1 MDWRGLA
8 WSAAAG
14 ALIFGPM
21 ALAAPLSTVPPPV
34 DQAIAR
40 DILEEL
46 IAIDTVEPR
55 GSRAAAEAL
64 AKRFRDAGLADVQ
77 ILAPDEAPNKADAVV
92 RLKGSGKARPVLWI
106 CHLDVVEAK
115 PEDWTVP
122 PFQVTVKDGFLYGR
136 GTADVKGECAA
147 IAESLIRLK
156 REGYVP
162 DRDIIAAFTSDE
174 ESGATNGVEW
184 LLKAHRP
191 LIGAEFVLN
200 PDGGGGSMRAGK
212 PLFFAVQTS
221 EKIYLTFQLETTN
234 KGGHSSLPVK
244 ENAIVRLTE
253 GVARLAKHEF
263 PVHLTDTTRDYFR
276 EMAAFETGQ
285 KKADMLAVAGP
296 GPDPAAVER
305 LSADA
310 LGHAQLRTTCVFTQ
324 IEGGHAENALP
335 QRARASYQCR
345 VMPGETQEQ
354 IQAQVLKA
362 LDDPQ
367 IAVTVISPMK
377 PTPESPPRP
386 ALMAKVAQAVH
397 SIHPGIPV
405 IPWMD
410 LGASDG
416 VYTRS
421 VGLPTY
427 AMGSIFGDMD
437 DVRIHGRDERI
448 GVQQFSE
455 GVELTYRFM
464 KATSAAR

>member
-1 MDWRGLA
+1 MGWGRL
-8 WSAAAG
+8 AAG
-14 ALIFGPM
+14 A
-21 ALAAPLSTVPPPV
+21 ALAMAGTVAAAALPVSTVPPPA
-34 DQAIAR
+34 DQVLAR
-40 DILEEL
+40 DILKEL
-46 IAIDTVEPR
+46 IGINTVEPR
-55 GSRAAAEAL
+55 GSRPAAEAL
-64 AKRFRDAGLADVQ
+64 ARRFKDAGFTEVQ
-77 ILAPDEAPNKADAVV
+77 VLAPDDAPNKADAVV
-92 RLKGSGKARPVLWI
+92 SLKGSGKAKPVLWI

-122 PFQVTVKDGFLYGR
+122 PFELTEKDGFLYGR
-136 GTADVKGECAA
+136 GTGDVKGECAA
-147 IAESLIRLK
+147 MAESLIRMK
-156 REGYVP
+156 REGFRP

-174 ESGATNGVEW
+174 EGGPVNGVEW
-184 LLKAHRP
+184 LLKTHRP
-191 LIGAEFVLN
+191 LVDAEFVLN
-200 PDGGGGSMRAGK
+200 PDGGGGSMKNGK

-221 EKIYLTFQLETTN
+221 EKIYLTFQLEAKN

-253 GVARLAKHEF
+253 GVARLAQYEF
-263 PVHLTDTTRDYFR
+263 PVHLTDTTRGYFR
-276 EMAAFETGQ
+276 EMSAFESGQ
-285 KKADMLAVAGP
+285 RRADMLSVAGP
-296 GPDPAAVER
+296 DSDPAAVER

-310 LGHAQLRTTCVFTQ
+310 LGHAQLRTTCVFTH

-345 VMPGETQEQ
+345 VMPGETQDE

-362 LDDPQ
+362 LADPQ

-386 ALMAKVAQAVH
+386 DLMAKVTQAVH

-416 VYTRS
+416 VFTRS
-421 VGLPTY
+421 EGLPTY
-427 AMGSIFGDMD
+427 AIGSIFGDMD

-448 GVQQFSE
+448 GIQQFNE

-464 KATSAAR
+464 KATSAAK